1 MKEWLIE
8 AYNSVWFNLILK
20 ILGIVI
26 GCVLTNI
33 LRKWWMAKENR
44 WEDFKTWWGNHIN
57 IFKLINK
64 VKFYEKQIN
73 VLNNRLCELTK
84 IITIDEIQ
92 VMFERDHKNIPLS
105 TIYMLWYDENFDI
118 RPYVRYKGKLYNRPI
133 VYDLMMAAI
142 TEDDVFEKND
152 LKDISRDLDCKDK
165 CLRSLDAYDKI
176 NDLLEERITENKKD
190 IHHMLNTYDEY
201 KDNLK
206 QLKKSASEDPSLIE

>member
-1 MKEWLIE
+1 
-8 AYNSVWFNLILK
+8 
-20 ILGIVI
+20 
-26 GCVLTNI
+26 
-33 LRKWWMAKENR
+33 
-44 WEDFKTWWGNHIN
+44 
-57 IFKLINK
+57 
-64 VKFYEKQIN
+64 
-73 VLNNRLCELTK
+73 
-84 IITIDEIQ
+84 
-92 VMFERDHKNIPLS
+92 MFERDHKNIPLS

-152 LKDISRDLDCKDK
+152 LKDISRDLEYNKEN
-165 CLRSLDAYDKI
+165 CLRSLDAYDKINDLKI

-206 QLKKSASEDPSLIE
+206 QLKKSAFKDPSLLE